1 MTNFAQPAPFAEL
14 RQVFASRVANIPPF
28 ADQLMRFFK
37 ALLNHLRRDEKGDR
51 EVEIALREALV
62 NAVIH
67 GNRED
72 PKKRVYVD
80 SRCSMDGE
88 ISITVIDEGEGF
100 ESSEACRRGIRLMQ
114 MLMDDVHFEEW
125 STVIHMRKRLRTHAA

>member
-1 MTNFAQPAPFAEL
+1 MTNSAQPAPFAEL

-37 ALLNHLRRDEKGDR
+37 ALLIHVRREEKGDR
-51 EVEIALREALV
+51 EVEIALREALA

-72 PKKRVYVD
+72 PKKCVYVD
-80 SRCSMDGE
+80 SRCSIEGE
-88 ISITVIDEGEGF
+88 ISITVRDEGEGF
-100 ESSEACRRGIRLMQ
+100 ESSEARGRGIRLMQ
-114 MLMDDVHFEEW
+114 MLMDDVRFEERG
-125 STVIHMRKRLRTHAA
+125 TVIHMRKRLRTHAA